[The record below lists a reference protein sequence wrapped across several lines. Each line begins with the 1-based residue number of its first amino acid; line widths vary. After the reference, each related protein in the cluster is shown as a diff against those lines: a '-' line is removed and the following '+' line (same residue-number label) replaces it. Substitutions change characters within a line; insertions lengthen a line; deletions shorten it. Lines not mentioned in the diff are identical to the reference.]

1 MKVKYLIF
9 AKGTFFNDAGW
20 PYEEKFFNQVFNS
33 REEAEEVIRI
43 MHNQKYDTPGYN
55 QEYEDF
61 FDYSMDK
68 AEFEVY
74 EINTDQ
80 RSEGGVFFE
89 RKEEQ

>member
-1 MKVKYLIF
+1 MKKR
-9 AKGTFFNDAGW
+9 K
-20 PYEEKFFNQVFNS
+20 KC
-33 REEAEEVIRI
+33 
-43 MHNQKYDTPGYN
+43 HNQKYDTPGYN